1 MDIEMSDWNRFMA
14 GLRGMAE
21 PTRLRLV
28 ALLAHGELTVTE
40 LTEILGQSQPRVSRH
55 LKLMVEAGLLERLK
69 EGTWAFYRL
78 ARNTPNA
85 QLARSLLGLLP
96 VDPVLTL
103 DGARLDKVKKARAEM
118 AANYFRKNAAHW
130 DEIRRLYADE
140 REVETALSGAFA
152 QRTGEVSVIDEFL
165 DIGTG
170 TGKILALFGPTIT
183 HGVGIDLSREM
194 LALAR
199 ANLESAGLA
208 NCEVRLGDMYNLPIP
223 DQSVDAAVLHQVLH
237 YADDPEAVIGEA
249 ARVLKPGGRLA
260 IADFAPHELE
270 YLRDQHAHRRLGFSD
285 GEVEA
290 CFLSAGLVPSTPAR
304 VPGNPLTVVIWTAD
318 RPSAAHARRR
328 GRASEAQ
335 TS

>member
-1 MDIEMSDWNRFMA
+1 
-14 GLRGMAE
+14 MAE
-21 PTRLRLV
+21 PTRLRLM
-28 ALLAHGELTVTE
+28 ALLDHGELTVTE

-78 ARNTPNA
+78 ARNTPTA

-96 VDPVLTL
+96 LDPVLRL
-103 DGARLDKVKKARAEM
+103 DRARLDKVKKTRAEI
-118 AANYFRKNAAHW
+118 AATYFRKNAAHW

-140 REVETALSGAFA
+140 REVEVALLGTLVRRAA
-152 QRTGEVSVIDEFL
+152 EAPVIGEFL

-170 TGKILALFGPTIT
+170 TGKILSLFGPAVT
-183 HGVGIDLSREM
+183 HGIGVDLSREM

-237 YADDPEAVIGEA
+237 YADDPETVIGEA
-249 ARVLKPGGRLA
+249 ARVLKLGGRLA

-290 CFLSAGLVPSTPAR
+290 CFLSAGLVPSAPER
-304 VPGNPLTVVIWTAD
+304 IPGTPLTVVIWTAD
-318 RPSAAHARRR
+318 RPDGVHARRR
-328 GRASEAQ
+328 GRASEAR